1 MFVLGLYMPS
11 IQHDLKIVDNV
22 FVKMMVCV
30 EPGDIIHGH
39 AHTFDHI
46 TLLATGS
53 VIMSARG
60 NEVEHKSPKLII
72 TPKGVVHQFTALEAN
87 TTLCCIHAIRDG
99 DEMEDVAPPDITLE
113 QAEKLMSQFPLIRV

>member
-1 MFVLGLYMPS
+1 MPS
-11 IQHDLKIVDNV
+11 VQHDLKVVDNV

-30 EPGDIIHGH
+30 EVGDIIHGH
-39 AHTFDHI
+39 AHAFDHI

-53 VIMSARG
+53 VVMSARG
-60 NEVEHKSPKLII
+60 NKVEYKAPKLIV

-99 DEMEDVAPPDITLE
+99 DEMEDIAPPDITLE
-113 QAEKLMSQFPLIRV
+113 QAEKLMLQFPLIRV